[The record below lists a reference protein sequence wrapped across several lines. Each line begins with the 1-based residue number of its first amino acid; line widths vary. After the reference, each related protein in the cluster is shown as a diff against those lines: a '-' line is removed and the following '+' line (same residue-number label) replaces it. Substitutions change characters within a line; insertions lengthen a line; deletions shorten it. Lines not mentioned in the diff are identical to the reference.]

1 MHSPPK
7 LFHDACAAQG
17 LKLTPEQLDTLSR
30 YLHRLLEVNQHLNLT
45 AVRDPDTAWM
55 RHIFDSITLLTHM
68 IGDPGQQALD
78 LGSGGGLPGMP
89 LAILRPDV
97 SWTLVDSVA
106 KKARF
111 LEETATT
118 LGLKN
123 VAVRSERA
131 EVLGR
136 LPETREQ
143 FHLVTARAVARLP
156 TLLELTVPLL
166 RIKGRLFAMKGEK
179 AGEELA
185 ESGIA
190 MERLK
195 VRLRLQEPTPE
206 GGTLLIFK
214 KHEATAKKYPRP
226 VGVPGKEPLL

>member
-1 MHSPPK
+1 MHLPPP
-7 LFHDACAAQG
+7 LFHDACSAQG
-17 LKLTPEQLDTLSR
+17 LKLDPNQLDTLAR
-30 YLHRLLEVNQHLNLT
+30 YLERLLEVNQHLNLT

-55 RHIFDSITLLTHM
+55 RHVFDSLTLLNWM
-68 IGDPGQQALD
+68 NGDPGQQALD
-78 LGSGGGLPGMP
+78 LGSGGGLPGIP
-89 LAILRPDV
+89 LAILRPDI

-111 LEETATT
+111 LEETAAE
-118 LGLKN
+118 LGLEN
-123 VAVRSERA
+123 VTVRSERA

-156 TLLELTVPLL
+156 ALLELTVPLL
-166 RIKGRLFAMKGEK
+166 RVKGRLFAMKGEK

-195 VRLRLQEPTPE
+195 VRLRHRVPTPE
-206 GGTLLIFK
+206 GGTLLLFK

-226 VGVPGKEPLL
+226 VGVPGKEPLA